1 MEESIISLNSTNIT
15 DNILNSPKTNNSNE
29 TIKYNRENSISEI
42 NLKIISSIASNLE
55 DIINDNYNMYY
66 HLMLLMC

>member
-1 MEESIISLNSTNIT
+1 MEESLISLNSTNIT

-29 TIKYNRENSISEI
+29 TIKCNGENSISES

-55 DIINDNYNMYY
+55 DIIHDN
-66 HLMLLMC
+66 